1 MLVGA
6 NDDVTV
12 LAKSIS
18 SKQMCPIFSIS
29 SVSGEGLPKLKEF
42 FSLVTSR
49 VNTSGQ
55 FGKTSDPVEFL
66 IDGIYQVTGVGLVVA
81 GTMLSGTARVG

>member
-42 FSLVTSR
+42 LSLVTSR

-55 FGKTSDPVEFL
+55 FG
-66 IDGIYQVTGVGLVVA
+66 
-81 GTMLSGTARVG
+81 